1 MSNEQYVTTAA
12 TAELEAS
19 TAKLAKEVE
28 INAAAEKNV
37 AAEAAA
43 AAKVRIPSLH
53 VHVVIIS
60 LHCSSSGQGH
70 LLDRRFHSLGEDERD
85 DQRRRGGGQG

>member
-28 INAAAEKNV
+28 VNAEAEKHAAAD
-37 AAEAAA
+37 AAA
-43 AAKVRIPSLH
+43 AAKVRQARSARHETDIYETLGEGTILH
-53 VHVVIIS
+53 W
-60 LHCSSSGQGH
+60 
-70 LLDRRFHSLGEDERD
+70 RFHRCGQIERD
-85 DQRRRGGGQG
+85 H